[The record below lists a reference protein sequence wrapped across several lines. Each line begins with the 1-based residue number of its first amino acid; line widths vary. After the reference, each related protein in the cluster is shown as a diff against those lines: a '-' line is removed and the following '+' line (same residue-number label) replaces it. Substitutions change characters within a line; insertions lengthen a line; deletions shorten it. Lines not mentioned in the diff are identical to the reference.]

1 MSQASGVKKPCPTI
15 GQTSSVPPSSSTSR
29 SQPSPLDPDLPEI
42 VGWTCSYLLFSL
54 FPDEKGGRL
63 YAALVFCP
71 APRARCALGQTRK
84 RTRPAL
90 IRNELAD
97 RLLQTFVCE

>member
-1 MSQASGVKKPCPTI
+1 MSQASGGEKALPNYRANFL
-15 GQTSSVPPSSSTSR
+15 SPPSSSTSR

-71 APRARCALGQTRK
+71 APKARCALGQTRK